1 MMQFRRYA
9 PAPKQSTGALTA
21 KLVALAAVATLAI
34 GGLIATEMAAGE
46 DPALGPKAAAQ
57 AKKASTSSATTG
69 SASSPG
75 SAYGID
81 PYTYPYPSSGSN
93 GYSPGSS
100 GYSTQH
106 SSPPPVTSGTS

>member
-1 MMQFRRYA
+1 MTQFRRYA
-9 PAPKQSTGALTA
+9 PAPRQSTGALTA
-21 KLVALAAVATLAI
+21 KLVALAAAATLAI

-57 AKKASTSSATTG
+57 AKKASTSSA
-69 SASSPG
+69 G

-81 PYTYPYPSSGSN
+81 PDTYPYPSSGVN
-93 GYSPGSS
+93 GYSPGSG